1 MKRES
6 IAETTLMKQIKNI
19 DAIEKVYLTQIAEL
33 DAKLVALSDIK
44 STLETEVAHLKDAR
58 IKASNSRKP

>member
-1 MKRES
+1 
-6 IAETTLMKQIKNI
+6 MKQIKNI